1 MTGLRYFTLTAVLL
15 AAIAPATRG
24 ADDDVA
30 VVVNKTNAADDLTKA
45 QLKKIL
51 MGEQT
56 SWPGGKKVVVVLRP
70 PGQVDR
76 GVVLRAICGMSEA
89 EFNDHLMKANFSGD
103 TGAAPKVAQSALAV
117 RQLVMTT
124 PGAVAFLRV
133 SEVNDT
139 VKQIKVDSVAAGAP
153 DYGIKPGK

>member
-1 MTGLRYFTLTAVLL
+1 
-15 AAIAPATRG
+15 
-24 ADDDVA
+24 
-30 VVVNKTNAADDLTKA
+30 
-45 QLKKIL
+45 
-51 MGEQT
+51 
-56 SWPGGKKVVVVLRP
+56 
-70 PGQVDR
+70 
-76 GVVLRAICGMSEA
+76 VVLRAICGMSEA